1 MEFDPIVD
9 RDPWADE
16 VDGHISWDVSP
27 DPSIKRATREVY
39 SATCPDTGV
48 EAVLKLDHA
57 EARIVDAGLREKI
70 CCDLAQELGVP
81 TPGAL
86 LYKGD
91 AKQGVAV
98 RRLHG
103 GVSFIMWKQTF
114 KNMFPRGQF
123 VSIARA
129 NYPLSMIGFDWYVG
143 NSDRNNLGNI
153 LVIGDIGNPTFVPID
168 FGNTLGTTEMPWS
181 VPQYRWD
188 YCHGY
193 GLPYPAWLILDESSR
208 NSIYGFCDKLSQLPD
223 DLIRRIINRA
233 TTYYTVNLATRPADI
248 EKRLIERKE
257 KAREWI
263 SKN

>member
-16 VDGHISWDVSP
+16 VDGRIDWDITP
-27 DPSIKRATREVY
+27 DPSIRRATREAY
-39 SATCPDTGV
+39 SAICPETGV
-48 EAVLKLDHA
+48 EAVLKLDHP

-86 LYKGD
+86 LYKSE

-114 KNMFPRGQF
+114 KNLYPRIGF
-123 VSIARA
+123 ISIAR
-129 NYPLSMIGFDWYVG
+129 NKYPLSMVVLDWYVG

-153 LVIGDIGNPTFVPID
+153 LVLGDTGDPAFVPID

-181 VPQYRWD
+181 DPLYRWD

-193 GLPYPAWLILDESSR
+193 GRPHPAWLELDEPTR
-208 NSIYGFCDKLSQLPD
+208 DTIYGFCDKLSQIPD
-223 DLIRRIINRA
+223 DLIRRIVYRA
-233 TTYYTVNLATRPADI
+233 TTYYTVNLATSPADI